1 MFGRNEIVKHVALDE
16 GRYRVQELF
25 PTIQGEGP
33 LAGVPAMFLRMWGC
47 NLRCTFC
54 DTDFTS
60 STWRPTQDELL
71 EAIAAQIG
79 KSQCIVI
86 TGGEPLI
93 HELGPLVCALFER
106 FGLVIQ
112 IETAGTVWPDSFNTP
127 QVRALLDEHALVIVC
142 SPKTGRV
149 HSMIEA
155 YCDDYKYI
163 IGARTAIDE
172 LDGLPNEST
181 QHPGVSLRLYRP
193 ALANHCTVWLQPCE
207 EYNLRTRF
215 AGPGDASTAID
226 PKRDDEAS
234 AASMKRAAELCMLH
248 GYRLSLQTHK
258 IVGLR

>member
-1 MFGRNEIVKHVALDE
+1 MFGRNEVIKHVALEE

-33 LAGVPAMFLRMWGC
+33 LAGMPAMFLRMWGC

-60 STWRPTQDELL
+60 STWRPTQDDLL
-71 EAIAAQIG
+71 ERVSEQIG
-79 KSQCIVI
+79 GSQCIVI

-106 FGLVIQ
+106 FGLTIQ
-112 IETAGTVWPDSFNTP
+112 IETAGTVWPDSFNVP
-127 QVRALLDEHALVIVC
+127 QIRHLLDEDALVIVC

-149 HSMIEA
+149 HQMIEA
-155 YCDDYKYI
+155 YCNNYKYI
-163 IGARTAIDE
+163 IGSRTSVDE
-172 LDGLPNEST
+172 MDGLPNEST
-181 QHPGVSLRLYRP
+181 QHPGVGLRLYRP
-193 ALANHCTVWLQPCE
+193 ALPSGVQVWLQPCE
-207 EYNLRTRF
+207 EYDLRTRF
-215 AGPGDASTAID
+215 VEPGASTAISPVPD
-226 PKRDDEAS
+226 AAAS
-234 AASMKRAAELCMLH
+234 AAAVKRTAELCMRH